1 MVSVAV
7 LTPGCTELFFVE
19 LGMKVD
25 GKYTWTTTVTS
36 CRRSRCCQSC
46 VALLATRLC
55 SGKPPRSWNSP
66 ASSANTTFYICSS
79 VAAKQSGPKTSWIP
93 NLGTDAENCRN
104 VCIEYTASRHQRL
117 EAAPHWHMGKYGLSQ
132 NGDRRSCWSMEKALM
147 CMRAGET

>member
-1 MVSVAV
+1 MMRSPCWTPSTLSTDVLQVTMVSVAASK
-7 LTPGCTELFFVE
+7 LSCTKLLYVE
-19 LGMKVD
+19 PRVKVD
-25 GKYTWTTTVTS
+25 GKYYHKIQLK
-36 CRRSRCCQSC
+36 RGQQYYQSC

-79 VAAKQSGPKTSWIP
+79 VAAKHSGPKTSWIP

-117 EAAPHWHMGKYGLSQ
+117 EAAPHWHMGK
-132 NGDRRSCWSMEKALM
+132 
-147 CMRAGET
+147 

>member
-1 MVSVAV
+1 MTRNPPLNALCAV
-7 LTPGCTELFFVE
+7 GRRSPIVTDGFHSCFNARLHWIIFVE

-25 GKYTWTTTVTS
+25 GKYTWTTTVAS

-117 EAAPHWHMGKYGLSQ
+117 EAAPHWHMGK
-132 NGDRRSCWSMEKALM
+132 
-147 CMRAGET
+147 